1 MVDRKKVYLIGYAS
15 GIAGAHP
22 ESGEGP
28 LVLQKSPYF
37 SHLQFQPC
45 WYALVASEPQT
56 LSKLEWVVQ
65 QTQKLAKLT
74 ENLVKN
80 KKFFITVGG
89 DHTCAIG
96 TWSGVE
102 SAMSQQGP
110 VGLIWIDAHMDSHT
124 PQTTHTGNFHGM
136 PLACLLGFGDK
147 QLTHLLNPVAK
158 IKPEHLC
165 LIGVRS
171 YEAEEAELLKR
182 LNVRVFFMEEVQRRG
197 MAAVMQDALHIVTQH
212 TAGFGVSL
220 DIDSIDP
227 NDAPGTGVPAP
238 AGIPANDLCQALSI
252 LSQDK
257 RLIGAEITEFDPH
270 QDKDHMTEK
279 LILRLMTAITMG

>member
-1 MVDRKKVYLIGYAS
+1 MLDRKSVYLIGYAS
-15 GIAGAHP
+15 GIAGAHT

-28 LVLQKSPYF
+28 LILQHSPYL
-37 SHLQFQPC
+37 SQLAFQPQ
-45 WYALVASEPQT
+45 WYAVIRPESQV
-56 LSKLEWVVQ
+56 LSKLQLVIH

-74 ENLVKN
+74 AELVKN
-80 KKFFITVGG
+80 KKFFITLGG

-102 SAMSQQGP
+102 SVMSQQGP
-110 VGLIWIDAHMDSHT
+110 LGLIWIDAHMDSHT
-124 PQTTHTGNFHGM
+124 PHTTHTGNFHGM

-147 QLTHLLNPVAK
+147 QLTQLMNPVAK

-171 YEAEEAELLKR
+171 YETEEAELLKR
-182 LNVRVFFMEEVQRRG
+182 LNVRIFFMEEVKRRG
-197 MAAVMQDALHIVTQH
+197 ITVVMQEALNIVTRN
-212 TAGFGVSL
+212 TAGFGLSL

-238 AGIPANDLCQALSI
+238 EG
-252 LSQDK
+252 
-257 RLIGAEITEFDPH
+257 
-270 QDKDHMTEK
+270 
-279 LILRLMTAITMG
+279 